1 MSKMGM
7 IESEDVPRG
16 GSACM
21 YALNT
26 SIVAQEMIIFKG
38 WETSDPQGNNLHPN
52 RPWPMVLFGK
62 PPEVKKIQTDGHM
75 VI

>member
-16 GSACM
+16 GSACI

-26 SIVAQEMIIFKG
+26 SIVAQEVIIFKG
-38 WETSDPQGNNLHPN
+38 WETSDPQGDNLQPN
-52 RPWPMVLFGK
+52 RPWPTV
-62 PPEVKKIQTDGHM
+62 
-75 VI
+75 